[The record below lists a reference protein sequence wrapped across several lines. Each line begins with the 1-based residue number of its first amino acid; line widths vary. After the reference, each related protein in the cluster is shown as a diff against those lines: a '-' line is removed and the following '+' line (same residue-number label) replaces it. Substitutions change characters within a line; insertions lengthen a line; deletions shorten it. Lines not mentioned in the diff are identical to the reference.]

1 MMKNGMGILR
11 ILGILSIILFIVH
24 IVYHDFSLFSQ
35 YGTLVEIMAFFDKF
49 EFVRRPFLCKVF
61 VGILAI
67 IGTAGGNRVRKI
79 NITTH
84 AVVFLICASCFIVS
98 HLFCRP
104 GIGYMVITGFC
115 YVVCLFVSAVMGAYF
130 LGTSFGDNAVKV
142 NFRQCEKLI
151 DNNDSINIP
160 TRYVYNDKLHHGW
173 INVVNPF
180 RASLVLGTPGSG
192 KSYSVYYHYIEQMI
206 RKGYA
211 MYLYDYKYP
220 DLSKVAYNILLRYAD
235 SYPDKIRF
243 YVINFDDPAKTNRAN
258 PLNPVFLNDIIDAY
272 EAAYMVM
279 INLNRSWVQKQ
290 GDFFVESAIVFFT
303 AIIWYLKLYENGK
316 YCTLPHAIELLMQK
330 YESVFAML
338 KQKEEIKNYLAPFIN
353 AMEGGAQDQLQ
364 GQLASAQIPLTR
376 LSSPAIYWAMS
387 GDDFT
392 LDINNPE
399 EPKVVCIANNPDRQ
413 TIYAAALSLYNSRL
427 FKIINKPGK
436 HKCAVLLDELPTIYI
451 KGLDNLIETARSNKV
466 AIVAGAQDM
475 SQIVRDYGDKEA
487 KVILNTIGNVFS
499 GNVKSETAKMLS
511 ENFGKIYVEKKSVS
525 FSEDKNNNISLS
537 NQLEDLIPASII
549 STLSQGTFVGN
560 VADNYE
566 QKIEQKNFHAE
577 IVVNQELIANMKQ
590 FEEIPVLAECKNGS
604 MEELIQ
610 QNYMKIKEDIKNM
623 IYPYL

>member
-1 MMKNGMGILR
+1 
-11 ILGILSIILFIVH
+11 
-24 IVYHDFSLFSQ
+24 
-35 YGTLVEIMAFFDKF
+35 
-49 EFVRRPFLCKVF
+49 
-61 VGILAI
+61 
-67 IGTAGGNRVRKI
+67 
-79 NITTH
+79 
-84 AVVFLICASCFIVS
+84 
-98 HLFCRP
+98 
-104 GIGYMVITGFC
+104 
-115 YVVCLFVSAVMGAYF
+115 
-130 LGTSFGDNAVKV
+130 
-142 NFRQCEKLI
+142 
-151 DNNDSINIP
+151 
-160 TRYVYNDKLHHGW
+160 
-173 INVVNPF
+173 
-180 RASLVLGTPGSG
+180 
-192 KSYSVYYHYIEQMI
+192 
-206 RKGYA
+206 
-211 MYLYDYKYP
+211 
-220 DLSKVAYNILLRYAD
+220 
-235 SYPDKIRF
+235 
-243 YVINFDDPAKTNRAN
+243 
-258 PLNPVFLNDIIDAY
+258 
-272 EAAYMVM
+272 
-279 INLNRSWVQKQ
+279 
-290 GDFFVESAIVFFT
+290 
-303 AIIWYLKLYENGK
+303 
-316 YCTLPHAIELLMQK
+316 
-330 YESVFAML
+330 
-338 KQKEEIKNYLAPFIN
+338 
-353 AMEGGAQDQLQ
+353 
-364 GQLASAQIPLTR
+364 
-376 LSSPAIYWAMS
+376 MS

-451 KGLDNLIETARSNKV
+451 KGLDNLIATARSNKV